1 MSAYPVW
8 CTDCHG
14 CIHNTGTVKE
24 PICAKCF
31 KTSMDGQPS
40 EYKHQKIWF
49 TTTSTSGDEPWR
61 GDTDRT
67 EKSK

>member
-8 CTDCHG
+8 CTDCYR
-14 CIHNTGTVKE
+14 CIHNTGPVKE

-31 KTSMDGQPS
+31 KTSMDGIPS
-40 EYKHQKIWF
+40 EYKMQEIRF
-49 TTTSTSGDEPWR
+49 TTTSTPGDEPWR

-67 EKSK
+67 EQKK